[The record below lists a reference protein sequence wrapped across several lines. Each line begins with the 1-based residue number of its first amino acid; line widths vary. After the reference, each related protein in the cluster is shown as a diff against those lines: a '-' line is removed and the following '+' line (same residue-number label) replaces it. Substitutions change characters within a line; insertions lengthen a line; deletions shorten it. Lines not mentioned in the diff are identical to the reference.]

1 MTSTADPAPP
11 VFAGVR
17 DRLVRRLG
25 EPAAMV
31 CGIVN
36 VTPDSFYDGGRYQDP
51 ARAVDHGHTLV
62 AEGAEMLDVGGEST
76 RPGSHP
82 PSVAE
87 EIARVVPVID
97 ALARTT
103 SVPIS
108 VDTSRPE
115 VMREAVAAGA
125 VMINDV
131 RALRLRGALDAAA
144 ALKVP
149 VCLMHMQG
157 EPATMQIAPTYYDVV
172 GEVHRFL
179 VGRVERCLTA
189 GVAREHIV
197 LDPGF
202 GFGKTLEHNL
212 ALLAGLRSIA
222 NLGYPVMA
230 GLVTQGN
237 ARSDH
242 RSGGHRPTGGL
253 SSGRSDRGPAG
264 CLDLARPRCRRH
276 RRRNSRHTG
285 RRHRPSSSHEISTAD
300 VASIITDI
308 SDQLRCVVIPTSA
321 SSKKISERCSDTT
334 RHACKRTPRL
344 ERVPAGRRRSW
355 SAHAGSRRAS
365 DRCPRQGRPPAMR
378 EQEAAARTGMP
389 AQDGTFES
397 ERIAGLQS
405 RLKALH
411 RQHVWLIVAPVI
423 KSPRHSSRDP

>member
-1 MTSTADPAPP
+1 MTPTADPPPP
-11 VFAGVR
+11 VFAGAR

-25 EPAAMV
+25 EPAVLV

-87 EIARVVPVID
+87 EIARVIPVID
-97 ALARTT
+97 ALAHTT
-103 SVPIS
+103 SVPVS

-179 VGRVERCLTA
+179 VGRVARCLTA

-212 ALLAGLRSIA
+212 ALLAGLRSIS
-222 NLGYPVMA
+222 NLGCPVMA
-230 GLVTQGN
+230 GL
-237 ARSDH
+237 
-242 RSGGHRPTGGL
+242 
-253 SSGRSDRGPAG
+253 
-264 CLDLARPRCRRH
+264 
-276 RRRNSRHTG
+276 SRKGMLGAITG
-285 RRHRPSSSHEISTAD
+285 RAVTDRLA
-300 VASIITDI
+300 AS
-308 SDQLRCVVIPTSA
+308 V
-321 SSKKISERCSDTT
+321 
-334 RHACKRTPRL
+334 
-344 ERVPAGRRRSW
+344 
-355 SAHAGSRRAS
+355 
-365 DRCPRQGRPPAMR
+365 
-378 EQEAAARTGMP
+378 AAA
-389 AQDGTFES
+389 
-397 ERIAGLQS
+397 
-405 RLKALH
+405 
-411 RQHVWLIVAPVI
+411 VVAAPQGDSI
-423 KSPRHSSRDP
+423 

>member
-1 MTSTADPAPP
+1 MTPTADPAPP
-11 VFAGVR
+11 VFAGAR

-25 EPAAMV
+25 EPAVLV

-87 EIARVVPVID
+87 EIARVIPVID
-97 ALARTT
+97 ALAHTT
-103 SVPIS
+103 SVPVS

-179 VGRVERCLTA
+179 VGRVARCLTA

-222 NLGYPVMA
+222 NLGCPVMA
-230 GLVTQGN
+230 GL
-237 ARSDH
+237 
-242 RSGGHRPTGGL
+242 
-253 SSGRSDRGPAG
+253 
-264 CLDLARPRCRRH
+264 
-276 RRRNSRHTG
+276 SRKGMLGAITG
-285 RRHRPSSSHEISTAD
+285 RAVTDRLAASVAAAVVAAEQGASILRVHD
-300 VASIITDI
+300 VAATVDAIAVIRAVDTARATAPKYP
-308 SDQLRCVVIPTSA
+308 QL
-321 SSKKISERCSDTT
+321 
-334 RHACKRTPRL
+334 
-344 ERVPAGRRRSW
+344 
-355 SAHAGSRRAS
+355 
-365 DRCPRQGRPPAMR
+365 M
-378 EQEAAARTGMP
+378 
-389 AQDGTFES
+389 
-397 ERIAGLQS
+397 
-405 RLKALH
+405 
-411 RQHVWLIVAPVI
+411 
-423 KSPRHSSRDP
+423 

>member
-1 MTSTADPAPP
+1 MTSTAEPASP
-11 VFAGVR
+11 VFAGSR

-25 EPAAMV
+25 EPAVLV
-31 CGIVN
+31 CGVVN
-36 VTPDSFYDGGRYQDP
+36 VTPDSFNDGGRYRDP
-51 ARAVDHGHTLV
+51 VRAVDHGHTLV
-62 AEGAEMLDVGGEST
+62 AQGAEMLDVGGEST

-97 ALARTT
+97 ALARSI

-125 VMINDV
+125 VMVNDV

-222 NLGYPVMA
+222 NLGYPVLA
-230 GLVTQGN
+230 GL
-237 ARSDH
+237 
-242 RSGGHRPTGGL
+242 
-253 SSGRSDRGPAG
+253 
-264 CLDLARPRCRRH
+264 
-276 RRRNSRHTG
+276 SRKGMLGAITG
-285 RRHRPSSSHEISTAD
+285 RAVTDRLASSVAAAVVAAQQGASILRVHD
-300 VASIITDI
+300 VAATVDAIAVIQAVDI
-308 SDQLRCVVIPTSA
+308 ARAASTKYPQLI
-321 SSKKISERCSDTT
+321 
-334 RHACKRTPRL
+334 
-344 ERVPAGRRRSW
+344 
-355 SAHAGSRRAS
+355 
-365 DRCPRQGRPPAMR
+365 
-378 EQEAAARTGMP
+378 
-389 AQDGTFES
+389 
-397 ERIAGLQS
+397 
-405 RLKALH
+405 
-411 RQHVWLIVAPVI
+411 
-423 KSPRHSSRDP
+423 